1 MKEIVLNALVVEPGI
16 MPYEEYIVNDSEMMQ
31 FFLSEG
37 ESYTCRIG
45 LEKIEENVCILYNKD
60 AMSYG
65 LSPNRRVNNK
75 TIYGTFYIV
84 GIDDDNNLTS
94 LNNDEIEMYRN
105 I

>member
-1 MKEIVLNALVVEPGI
+1 MKEVVLNALVVEPGI
-16 MPYEEYIVNDSEMMQ
+16 MPYEECIANDSEMMR
-31 FFLSEG
+31 FFLSEV
-37 ESYTCRIG
+37 EPYTCRIG
-45 LEKIEENVCILYNKD
+45 LEKIEETVCILYNKD

-84 GIDDDNNLTS
+84 GIDDNNCLTS
-94 LNNDEIEMYRN
+94 LSSNDIERCRN

>member
-16 MPYEEYIVNDSEMMQ
+16 MPYEEYIVNVSEMMQ
-31 FFLSEG
+31 FFLSEV
-37 ESYTCRIG
+37 EPYNCRIG
-45 LEKIEENVCILYNKD
+45 LMRIEENVCILYNKD

-65 LSPNRRVNNK
+65 LSPNRRVSNK

-84 GIDDDNNLTS
+84 GIDDNNHLIS
-94 LNNDEIEMYRN
+94 LNDDKIEMYRN